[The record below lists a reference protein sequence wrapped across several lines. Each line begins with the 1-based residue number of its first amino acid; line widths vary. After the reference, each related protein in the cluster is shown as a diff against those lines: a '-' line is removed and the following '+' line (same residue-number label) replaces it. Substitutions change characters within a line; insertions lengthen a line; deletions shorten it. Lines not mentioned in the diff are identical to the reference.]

1 MINKLNE
8 CEMRYSVLNIQNTKY
23 NIILNI
29 KILIEAHLLSYKQ
42 FIILL
47 LLSSP
52 NIKCLLHLI

>member
-1 MINKLNE
+1 MINKLNDV
-8 CEMRYSVLNIQNTKY
+8 RYSVLNIQNTKY

-52 NIKCLLHLI
+52 NIKCLLHL

>member
-1 MINKLNE
+1 
-8 CEMRYSVLNIQNTKY
+8 MRYSVLNIQNTKY

-47 LLSSP
+47 FLSSP
-52 NIKCLLHLI
+52 NIKYLLHLI

>member
-1 MINKLNE
+1 MINKLNDV
-8 CEMRYSVLNIQNTKY
+8 RYSVLNIQNTKY